1 MLHFGISIN
10 HIAFCTV
17 YVVAQL
23 GDSGIL
29 TRDLFTKVLRL
40 ILSRLDNSNHFVK
53 LVVRIGDLFLLELED
68 LAVVKFSCLL
78 KLTIFSA
85 TEIFLI
91 LCSQRSLC
99 VVQGPIFLGQL
110 SADEFLNIVDKIDT
124 AADLFF
130 AYSLVL
136 MRLILIIV
144 HQLVKVTEICL

>member
-1 MLHFGISIN
+1 MDIPNSSQDEKEENQDEELNDDNDPKVAVIRCLQQMLHFCISIN
-10 HIAFCTV
+10 HIAFSTV

-53 LVVRIGDLFLLELED
+53 LIVRIGDLFLLELKD
-68 LAVVKFSCLL
+68 LAVIELSGLF

-99 VVQGPIFLGQL
+99 VV
-110 SADEFLNIVDKIDT
+110 
-124 AADLFF
+124 
-130 AYSLVL
+130 
-136 MRLILIIV
+136 
-144 HQLVKVTEICL
+144 